1 MAYRHPD
8 KIYPDPHDLVPV
20 IEKEK
25 QAGKTI
31 VLTNGV
37 FDLLHV
43 GHLRCLLSSRN
54 EGDLLI
60 VALNS
65 DDYVCRHKTP
75 DGPVNPLAARMEL
88 ISGFACVDYVTS
100 FDGDTAS
107 DILRLLK
114 PHVHAKGTDYSSTM
128 LPERETNRELGI
140 KMAFVGDPKQHS
152 STDLRQHASSPPTT
166 SETDVP

>member
-1 MAYRHPD
+1 MAYKHPE
-8 KIYPDPHDLVPV
+8 KVYEDPKDLVPV
-20 IEKEK
+20 IESEK
-25 QAGKTI
+25 RAGKTV

-43 GHLRCLLSSRN
+43 GHLRCLLASRR
-54 EGDLLI
+54 EGDVLI

-75 DGPVNPLAARMEL
+75 DGPVNPLTSRMEL
-88 ISGFACVDYVTS
+88 LSGFQCVDYVTS
-100 FDGDTAS
+100 FDGDTAN

-128 LPERETNRELGI
+128 LPENETNRELGI
-140 KMAFVGDPKQHS
+140 RMAFVGDRKRHS
-152 STDLRQHASSPPTT
+152 STTLRKQ
-166 SETDVP
+166 VPQAAKSQDSDT